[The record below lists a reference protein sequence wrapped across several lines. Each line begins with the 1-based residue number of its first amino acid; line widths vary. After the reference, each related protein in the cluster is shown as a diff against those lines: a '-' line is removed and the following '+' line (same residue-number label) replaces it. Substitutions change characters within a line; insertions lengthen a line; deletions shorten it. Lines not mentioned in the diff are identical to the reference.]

1 LEYIKITFFILSFI
15 IILIIISLNKA
26 NKKDHFIFLISSLTL
41 TFVLVLA
48 ISAKI
53 HHLLR
58 DQFNIPNTI
67 TYTFISI
74 PFAVYFIKFKNI
86 ILGNN
91 PFLLM
96 ISISFI
102 GLAVILDL
110 LTDGKI
116 LVFYNSDFVEEILR
130 ILGALLWMI
139 YFVFYSINIRKN

>member
-1 LEYIKITFFILSFI
+1 M
-15 IILIIISLNKA
+15 
-26 NKKDHFIFLISSLTL
+26 
-41 TFVLVLA
+41 A

-58 DQFNIPNTI
+58 DQFNISNTI
-67 TYTFISI
+67 TYTFILI
-74 PFAVYFIKFKNI
+74 PFAIYFIKFRNI

-91 PFLLM
+91 PFLLV

-116 LVFYNSDFVEEILR
+116 LVFYNSDFIEEILR
-130 ILGALLWMI
+130 IPGALLWMI
-139 YFVFYSINIRKN
+139 YFIFYGIKNQKDLNGIRN